1 MLTIQL
7 LKPGRDTMDL
17 LSDRNLQS
25 RHQIWRQTPNL
36 VPWEK
41 SRMSNGAVLVEIQ
54 PEFWYMERQN
64 AFPKNVFSRFQ
75 KHKHVQRVFNTLT
88 YNVLLGI
95 RSATELLLQYN
106 RKMRPT

>member
-41 SRMSNGAVLVEIQ
+41 SR
-54 PEFWYMERQN
+54 
-64 AFPKNVFSRFQ
+64 KNVRGVNDSQAFCD
-75 KHKHVQRVFNTLT
+75 L
-88 YNVLLGI
+88 
-95 RSATELLLQYN
+95 
-106 RKMRPT
+106 

>member
-41 SRMSNGAVLVEIQ
+41 SRNTIEIL
-54 PEFWYMERQN
+54 
-64 AFPKNVFSRFQ
+64 SRF
-75 KHKHVQRVFNTLT
+75 VLRYS
-88 YNVLLGI
+88 YN
-95 RSATELLLQYN
+95 
-106 RKMRPT
+106 